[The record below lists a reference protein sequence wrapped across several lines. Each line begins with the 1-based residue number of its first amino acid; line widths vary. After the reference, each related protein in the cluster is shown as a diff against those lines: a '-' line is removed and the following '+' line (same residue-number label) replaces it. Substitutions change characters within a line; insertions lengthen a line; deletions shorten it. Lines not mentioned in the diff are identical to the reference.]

1 MRRTIDILGVK
12 IDSIT
17 MKQAID
23 KINGFITEGGLHAV
37 YTPNS
42 EIVMA
47 AQRDPELKDILNNGD
62 MVVPDGAGIL
72 LAGKILGEKFP
83 EKVSGVDLVKE
94 IFKQANSKREISFF
108 LLGAEPGIAERACI
122 NVLNSHK
129 YVKIAGYHHGY
140 FNPEEEEQIIKSI
153 NESQCDILLVA
164 LGAPK
169 QEKWIATH
177 RDKLNV
183 KVCIGVGGTFD
194 ILAGKSKLAPEYI
207 RRMGLEWLYRLIQ
220 EPRRYKRMLDLP
232 RFVVR
237 VIKKKLLKSS

>member
-1 MRRTIDILGVK
+1 M
-12 IDSIT
+12 
-17 MKQAID
+17 
-23 KINGFITEGGLHAV
+23 
-37 YTPNS
+37 
-42 EIVMA
+42 
-47 AQRDPELKDILNNGD
+47 
-62 MVVPDGAGIL
+62 
-72 LAGKILGEKFP
+72 
-83 EKVSGVDLVKE
+83 
-94 IFKQANSKREISFF
+94 
-108 LLGAEPGIAERACI
+108 
-122 NVLNSHK
+122 
-129 YVKIAGYHHGY
+129 
-140 FNPEEEEQIIKSI
+140 
-153 NESQCDILLVA
+153 A